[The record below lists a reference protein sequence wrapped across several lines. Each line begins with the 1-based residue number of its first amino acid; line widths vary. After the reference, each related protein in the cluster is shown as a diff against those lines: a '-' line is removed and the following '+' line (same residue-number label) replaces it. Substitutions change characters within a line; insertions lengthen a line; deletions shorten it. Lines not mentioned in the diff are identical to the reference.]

1 MSTPLVIENGASSV
15 RLPWDESWAGR
26 TLSSVLA
33 SHGAALNTRC
43 GGRGWCR
50 GCLVDLRE
58 GMVLGPTGPVLAPAT
73 LRSCLCRM
81 PSVGPVRV
89 RLHQRAVLARTH
101 SVVGSFSVDAPCEPM
116 PELSV
121 VPGSAD
127 TGFAVDLG
135 TTTVVV
141 ALVDLGS
148 GEVLSRAGGYNA
160 QLRFGDNVLTRIEA
174 AADPVVRAELRRVV
188 VKETL
193 DPLLREA
200 ALKAGRHLGRVKR
213 GVIAGNTT
221 MLHLLLGMDP
231 TSLGRAPFTPA
242 FLQSRVVGAQELG
255 LATETDNSAGNEREA
270 LPVNAEVRLMPGYSA
285 FVGAD
290 IAAGI
295 WATGM
300 LFDAKPSVLVDIGT
314 NGEMALHA
322 EGVLHVCATAAGPAF
337 EGSGLGCGTR
347 AHEGAVWKVGQSS
360 GTGQWDLQVLGGVPQ
375 EAAEGLCGTAYVDFM
390 AVGRRCGL
398 LSARGRLEDAALQAL
413 PAEAITGTV
422 HGRALAL
429 LAGTRLMVSEQ
440 DIALLLQAKAALG
453 AGLSVLLACA
463 GLRPSDV
470 GTLYLAG
477 GFGLHI
483 DLANALAIGL
493 FPGFTAEQVKVV
505 GNTSLAG
512 AIMALVDRRVVT
524 SIEAARERVRVVE
537 LNAHPEFEDLF
548 IDNLSL

>member
-1 MSTPLVIENGASSV
+1 MELIIENGAGCV
-15 RLPWDESWAGR
+15 RLPWDEAWEGR
-26 TLSSVLA
+26 TLSSLLA
-33 SHGAALNTRC
+33 AQGAALNTRC

-73 LRSCLCRM
+73 LRSCLCRL

-89 RLHQRAVLARTH
+89 RLHQRAVLARTP
-101 SVVGSFSVDAPCEPM
+101 SVVGSFSVDAPCEAM
-116 PELSV
+116 PEISV
-121 VPGSAD
+121 VPGRAD

-141 ALVDLGS
+141 ALVDLAT

-160 QLRFGDNVLTRIEA
+160 QVRFGDNVLTRIEA
-174 AADPVVRAELRRVV
+174 AADPLVREELRDAVLR
-188 VKETL
+188 ETL

-200 ALKAGRHLGRVKR
+200 ARNAGRELGRVRR

-221 MLHLLLGMDP
+221 MLHLLLGLDP
-231 TSLGRAPFTPA
+231 SPMGKAPFTPA
-242 FLQSRVVGAQELG
+242 FLHSRLISVRELG
-255 LATETDNSAGNEREA
+255 LECSAEGSGGVGGPG
-270 LPVNAEVRLMPGYSA
+270 LPGSAVVRVMPGYSA

-290 IAAGI
+290 IAAGV

-300 LFDAKPSVLVDIGT
+300 LFDTKPSVLVDIGT

-322 EGVLHVCATAAGPAF
+322 DGLLHVCATAAGPAF

-347 AHEGAVWKVGQSS
+347 AHEGAVWKIRQAAVG
-360 GTGQWDLQVLGGVPQ
+360 GQFELQVLGELGPG
-375 EAAEGLCGTAYVDFM
+375 AAEGLCGTAYVDFM
-390 AVGRRCGL
+390 AVARRSGL
-398 LSARGRLEDAALQAL
+398 LTSRGRLDDAALQSL
-413 PAEAITGTV
+413 PPGS
-422 HGRALAL
+422 
-429 LAGTRLMVSEQ
+429 LAGTAHGRGLALMGGTRLVVSEQ
-440 DIALLLQAKAALG
+440 DVALLLQAKAAIG

-463 GLRPSDV
+463 GLRPSDI

-483 DLANALAIGL
+483 DLENALAIGL
-493 FPGFTAEQVKVV
+493 FPGFTAQQVRVV

-512 AIMALVDRRVVT
+512 AVMALVDRRVAV

-548 IDNLSL
+548 IDNLAL